1 MKDQT
6 IMNRWKVYRYWVPAC
21 VALILIG
28 GCSQSRA
35 TLSRQDASTSSRA
48 MPDID
53 SALGATDSLGSHI
66 FSEVRPRLSQAEMVY
81 RMASADDPNL
91 QRQSFYSPDVRLTLV
106 PRQVI
111 VSGEGVET
119 VLETAT
125 SETAMADRLE

>member
-1 MKDQT
+1 MKDRT
-6 IMNRWKVYRYWVPAC
+6 SMNRWKAYRYWVPAC

-28 GCSQSRA
+28 GCSQSRV
-35 TLSRQDASTSSRA
+35 TLSRHEASIPSRA

-81 RMASADDPNL
+81 RMATADDPNL
-91 QRQSFYSPDVRLTLV
+91 KMQSFYSPDVRLTLI

-111 VSGEGVET
+111 ISGEGVKPAF
-119 VLETAT
+119 ETAT